1 MDSSTEARST
11 IIAWTLLLILIVVGT
26 GTVLMISQ
34 QYGPGAILLSTACLC
49 LTLLA
54 RPTR

>member
-26 GTVLMISQ
+26 GTVLMFHQSS
-34 QYGPGAILLSTACLC
+34 GPGSMMLSTACLC